1 MEVIIA
7 TIVVVTTREGV
18 IVVDTITRT
27 AVAAAA
33 ATRIMLQEGKISTQT
48 LAEAKLYIQ
57 GGKTDL
63 IIGENKLKS
72 R

>member
-1 MEVIIA
+1 MEVTIA

-18 IVVDTITRT
+18 IAVDTITRT

-48 LAEAKLYIQ
+48 LA
-57 GGKTDL
+57 
-63 IIGENKLKS
+63 
-72 R
+72 

>member
-1 MEVIIA
+1 MEVTIA

-27 AVAAAA
+27 AVAAEAAA

-48 LAEAKLYIQ
+48 LAYAKLYI
-57 GGKTDL
+57 
-63 IIGENKLKS
+63 
-72 R
+72 

>member
-1 MEVIIA
+1 MEVTIA

-27 AVAAAA
+27 AVAAEAAA

-48 LAEAKLYIQ
+48 LA
-57 GGKTDL
+57 
-63 IIGENKLKS
+63 
-72 R
+72 

>member
-1 MEVIIA
+1 MEVTIA

-33 ATRIMLQEGKISTQT
+33 ATRIMLREGKISTQT
-48 LAEAKLYIQ
+48 LA
-57 GGKTDL
+57 
-63 IIGENKLKS
+63 
-72 R
+72 

>member
-1 MEVIIA
+1 MEVTIA

-48 LAEAKLYIQ
+48 LAQAKLYIQ
-57 GGKTDL
+57 R
-63 IIGENKLKS
+63 GENRSDYRTEQIKE
-72 R
+72 